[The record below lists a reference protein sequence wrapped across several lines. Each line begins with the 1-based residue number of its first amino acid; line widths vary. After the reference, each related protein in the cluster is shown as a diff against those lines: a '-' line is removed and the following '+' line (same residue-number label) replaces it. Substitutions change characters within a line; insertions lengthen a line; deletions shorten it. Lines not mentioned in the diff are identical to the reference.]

1 MTKYSEY
8 VRNYLA
14 KRNLPKKPKSKDE
27 EASAGYQYENP
38 KTGEMFTY
46 TRKGVY
52 KKDGVTLRY
61 KGKATT

>member
-14 KRNLPKKPKSKDE
+14 TRKKPKP
-27 EASAGYQYENP
+27 ASAGYQYENP

-61 KGKATT
+61 KGKATI